1 MEHTAKRKVL
11 VLLVDRAN
19 YGRLKPVMR
28 AIQRHPALTLG
39 VLAAGTMVLERF
51 ALPVEEV
58 RKDGFPVDG
67 EVFIEVEGST
77 PLTMAKSVGFATIE
91 FASEFHRLKPDV
103 VLVIGD
109 RYEALAA
116 TLAAAYMNLCVLH
129 IQGGEVSG
137 SIDESTRH
145 AISKFAHYHFPST
158 NARQSIWFAWV
169 SARKRSSGSV
179 VRAAISPLG
188 LDRRMIDDI
197 LNSSKGGGTHIDT
210 SQPFLLTVFHPTTT
224 QFGSEKEEM
233 HQLLLSLEELQMPTV
248 MLWPNIDAGA
258 DHISKTIR
266 LFRDQRT
273 PGWLRTLT
281 NLTPENYL
289 RVLANTACAIG
300 NSSSFVR
307 DAGFFGTPVVL
318 VGTRQDGREMDL
330 HVMRVSPIAVDITD
344 AVMAQLQHG
353 LYAPSQLYGD
363 GHVSERIAEVLA
375 VLKPYTQKRLAYEA
389 QGAFAHDAMVQ
400 PRGVWT

>member
-1 MEHTAKRKVL
+1 MEQLKKRKVL

-28 AIQRHPALTLG
+28 AIQQHPALALQ

-58 RKDGFPVDG
+58 RKDGFPIDG

-77 PLTMAKSVGFATIE
+77 PLTMAKSMGFATIE
-91 FASEFHRLKPDV
+91 FASEFHRLRPDV
-103 VLVIGD
+103 VVIIGD

-116 TLAAAYMNLCVLH
+116 AIAAAYMNLCVLH

-158 NARQSIWFAWV
+158 
-169 SARKRSSGSV
+169 KRSAEYL
-179 VRAAISPLG
+179 VRMGERPDTILG
-188 LDRRMIDDI
+188 IGCPSSDLALRLDRTLTEDI
-197 LNSSKGGGTHIDT
+197 VNSKGGGAYIYT
-210 SQPFLLTVFHPTTT
+210 SDPFLLVVFHPTTT
-224 QFGSEKEEM
+224 QYGTEKEEI
-233 HQLLLSLEELQMPTV
+233 HQLLLALEELQIPTIL
-248 MLWPNIDAGA
+248 LWPNIDAGA
-258 DHISKTIR
+258 DHISKAIR
-266 LFRDQRT
+266 IFRDHRA

-289 RVLANTACAIG
+289 KVLANAACAVG

-307 DAGFFGTPVVL
+307 DASFFGTPVVL
-318 VGTRQDGREMDL
+318 VGTRQDGREMDA
-330 HVMRVSPIAVDITD
+330 HVVRVPPIAPDIAE
-344 AVMAQLQHG
+344 AVVAQLRHG
-353 LYAPSQLYGD
+353 HYPPSRLYGD
-363 GHVSERIAEVLA
+363 GQVSERIAEGLA
-375 VLKPYTQKRLAYEA
+375 SLKPYHQKKLAYEEQEIIA
-389 QGAFAHDAMVQ
+389 IDGMAS
-400 PRGVWT
+400 PRPVWQ